1 MGEATDHKRLA
12 IYLNDH
18 LAGSTVGVE
27 LVQRIAGSNRGT
39 ALGSMLERL
48 TAEVREDRETL
59 ERLMDQLGAGQD
71 RIKVA
76 GAWTAEKVGRL
87 KLNGQLRGYSPL
99 SRLEE
104 LESLRIGIH
113 GKLDMWRA
121 LSRAIG
127 TVPGFDFDE
136 LAARADRQLRQL
148 DEFHAEAAEGAFVG
162 AARARVTDTG

>member
-1 MGEATDHKRLA
+1 MGEATDDKRLA

-18 LAGSTVGVE
+18 LAGATVGVE

-39 ALGSMLERL
+39 PLGNMLDRL
-48 TAEVREDRETL
+48 TVEVREDRDTL
-59 ERLMDQLGAGQD
+59 ERLMEQVGAGQD

-121 LSRAIG
+121 LSGAIG
-127 TVPGFDFDE
+127 TLPGFDFNE
-136 LAARADRQLRQL
+136 LAIRAERQLREL
-148 DEFHAEAAEGAFVG
+148 DEFHGEAAEAAL
-162 AARARVTDTG
+162 AAAAAGTRD

>member
-1 MGEATDHKRLA
+1 MGEATDDKRLA

-39 ALGSMLERL
+39 PLGSMLDRL
-48 TAEVREDRETL
+48 TVEVREDRAVL
-59 ERLMDQLGAGQD
+59 ERLMEELGAGQD

-104 LESLRIGIH
+104 LESLRAGIH
-113 GKLDMWRA
+113 GKLDLWRA

-127 TVPGFDFDE
+127 AFPGIDFAD
-136 LAARADRQLRQL
+136 LAARAERQLREL
-148 DEFHAEAAEGAFVG
+148 DEFHAQAAESAFAG
-162 AARARVTDTG
+162 AAAGARD

>member
-1 MGEATDHKRLA
+1 MGEATDDKRLA

-39 ALGSMLERL
+39 PLGSMLDRL
-48 TAEVREDRETL
+48 TVEVREDRAVL
-59 ERLMDQLGAGQD
+59 ERLMEELGAGQD

-104 LESLRIGIH
+104 LESLRAGIH
-113 GKLDMWRA
+113 GKLDLWRA

-127 TVPGFDFDE
+127 AFPGFDFAD
-136 LAARADRQLRQL
+136 LAARAERQLREL
-148 DEFHAEAAEGAFVG
+148 DEFHAQAAESAFAG
-162 AARARVTDTG
+162 AAAGARD